1 MPRVDIQSFCALT
14 GRYTHTLNSRI
25 ITPMRHEQGRK
36 TPKDGKE
43 MDTVVNDF
51 TLNIATANGTG
62 SQSANLILLQS
73 MADMGVNVSGKNLF
87 PSNISGL
94 PTWYIIRI
102 SDAGYQAP
110 GDRTHIQVLMNKATW
125 EKDIEACE
133 PGTLIIYNTD
143 VKMPVERDDCM
154 LFPVPMTKMARGLH
168 PKLARMIANI
178 VYVGVIAHLIDLDEK
193 AILSALNKQFKGK
206 ATAIELNSKAV
217 VMGREYAAEHFGDE
231 RGKYRI
237 EAREIVEETF
247 MIEGNEAVALGSI
260 FGGITTLSWY
270 PITPSSSLAEGI
282 ISWLPKLRNSEDGKS
297 TCAVIQAEDELAAVG
312 MIIGTGFAGGRG
324 MTCTSG
330 PGISL
335 MSEFIGLAYFAE
347 IPCVIWDVNRT
358 GPSTGLPTRTQQG
371 DLTMLYEASHG
382 DTQFPVLIPG
392 NMEECFE
399 FGWRAFDVA
408 ERLQTLVFGFSDLDL
423 GMNKWRCKGFDYP
436 DEKIDRGKVVRTQE
450 QLDAIENYGRYRD
463 VDGDGI
469 CYRTL
474 PGSGL
479 DPILYRGTGHDEDG
493 VYSEKPDV
501 YEKNMA
507 RLKRK
512 IDNARTWLPQPVL
525 REEVEKEVG
534 IVYYGSMENTIQE
547 IDDILESTGMKVSQC
562 RIRSLPLSP
571 AVEDFVRDHE
581 TTIILEINRDGQ
593 MYGILRKELPIE
605 LVPRVHSVAYSD
617 GLPPRARLYAEKVM
631 DVLREIGATKEVLV

>member
-1 MPRVDIQSFCALT
+1 
-14 GRYTHTLNSRI
+14 
-25 ITPMRHEQGRK
+25 MRQEQGLLASK
-36 TPKDGKE
+36 EGKE
-43 MDTVVNDF
+43 MDLVINDF

-62 SQSANLILLQS
+62 SQSANLILLQT

-94 PTWYIIRI
+94 PTWYIIRV

-125 EKDIEACE
+125 DKDIEECK

-168 PKLARMIANI
+168 PKLSRMIANI
-178 VYVGVIAHLIDLDEK
+178 VYVGVIAHIIDLDDA
-193 AILSALNKQFKGK
+193 AILSALSKQFKGK
-206 ATAIELNSKAV
+206 ATAIDLNSQAV
-217 VMGREYAAEHFGDE
+217 LLGREYAAEHFGEE
-231 RGKYRI
+231 RGPYRI
-237 EAREIVEETF
+237 EAREIEEETF

-270 PITPSSSLAEGI
+270 PITPSSSLAESI
-282 ISWLPKLRNSEDGKS
+282 IAWLPTLRDDENGDS

-312 MIIGTGFAGGRG
+312 MIVGTGFAGGRG

-335 MSEFIGLAYFAE
+335 MYEFIGLAYFAE

-423 GMNKWRCKGFDYP
+423 GMNKWKCKGFEYP
-436 DEKIDRGKVVRTQE
+436 DEAIDRGKVVRTQE

-512 IDNARTWLPQPVL
+512 IDNSRTWLPQPIL

-534 IVYYGSMENTIQE
+534 IIYYGSMENTIQE
-547 IDDILESTGMKVSQC
+547 IDDILESTGLKVSQC

-571 AVEDFVRDHE
+571 IAEEFVRDHQN
-581 TTIILEINRDGQ
+581 TIVLEINRDGQ

-631 DVLREIGATKEVLV
+631 EVLREVGATKEVLV

>member
-36 TPKDGKE
+36 TQKDGKE

-237 EAREIVEETF
+237 EARKIIEETF

-423 GMNKWRCKGFDYP
+423 GMNKWRCKGFEYP

-501 YEKNMA
+501 YEKNMS

-534 IVYYGSMENTIQE
+534 IIYYGSMENTIQE

-631 DVLREIGATKEVLV
+631 DVLREIGATKEVLA